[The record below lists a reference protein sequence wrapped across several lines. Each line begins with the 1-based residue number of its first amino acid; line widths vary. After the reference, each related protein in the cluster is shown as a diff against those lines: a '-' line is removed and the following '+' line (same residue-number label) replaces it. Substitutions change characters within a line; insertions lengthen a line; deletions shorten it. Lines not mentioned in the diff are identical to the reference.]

1 MTKPRTRS
9 TTASAATTIAK
20 ELRARLDA
28 DDDDEHATL
37 RAQVALWDR
46 IRPIL
51 AANDASVGLEALDT
65 LVVSVLAEDDEL
77 APLLDRTVV
86 IVPHPDASIRGE
98 VPAHPLFSFVAS
110 PYHGKRP
117 SARGS
122 SKAAGPAKKKQRQLG
137 RAPSI
142 LQNLPAHVST
152 KLRTDLEQLEQAAA
166 ELGTVVVRLAYRWC
180 DQRAWYDPVA
190 YRDLCLAHYRLV
202 MQFRSV
208 FLDCALYAP
217 TTKANE
223 RRKQK
228 LNAIVARFQFLSRN
242 VELFGYYGFLRL
254 IEKGAHDNLVWLG
267 GKAAKH
273 SASAKADHDDED
285 VPAQEDLAT
294 VLRTNPS
301 RYKVIIGRILDP
313 SRVDEDGYASIPELL
328 EQTHALDP
336 TRPEHLR
343 LSNRA
348 LARVVLD
355 LQGSDPPYTNGVGNT
370 NRGDWKKLLTSV
382 DLQATMDEVEQL
394 LVNGKPITVFNQ
406 KPFQDTKKG
415 EDDSDYEIDGL
426 PTIRPPTIRKTSVSP
441 TPKAAQKKKR
451 EHSGLSDSEA
461 SEDESSDAEPDNKPS
476 DKTPKGS
483 LYESSD
489 DDEEEEADSS
499 TNDKAGEDAAATP
512 GSSSGTK
519 TPSPSDDTSSGK
531 GHDKGRDKNPRKTP

>member
-180 DQRAWYDPVA
+180 GQRAWYDPVA

-202 MQFRSV
+202 MQFHSV

-273 SASAKADHDDED
+273 SASAKAAKADHDDED

-328 EQTHALDP
+328 EQT
-336 TRPEHLR
+336 TR
-343 LSNRA
+343 RA
-348 LARVVLD
+348 RNTCAYRTVPWL
-355 LQGSDPPYTNGVGNT
+355 GSCSTC
-370 NRGDWKKLLTSV
+370 R
-382 DLQATMDEVEQL
+382 ATMDEVEQL

-406 KPFQDTKKG
+406 KLFQDTKKG